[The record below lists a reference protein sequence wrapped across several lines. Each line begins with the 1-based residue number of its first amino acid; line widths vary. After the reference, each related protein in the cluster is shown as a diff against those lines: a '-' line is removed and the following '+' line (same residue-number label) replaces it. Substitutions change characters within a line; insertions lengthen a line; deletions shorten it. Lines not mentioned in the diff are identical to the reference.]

1 MSDIALLVL
10 ENPWDEPVGGT
21 RRLTVLPFFEGLE
34 RIHANLS
41 VYYSSFHNLAGI
53 RAALDLDLQLTKEP
67 RQILYIGSHGQGKML
82 TNIRLADLRRSIRAR
97 ASRVEGVIIS
107 SCDVCSDS
115 HELIKLVEGTT
126 IRWAIGYRC
135 AVSWFDS
142 MVIELALLN
151 SLAAH
156 PITYKSSW
164 ESLEGFF
171 GTALQLLNTQHMLDP
186 VKGTLGE
193 NLTVV
198 LNSRPNATP
207 RIFQLR

>member
-1 MSDIALLVL
+1 
-10 ENPWDEPVGGT
+10 
-21 RRLTVLPFFEGLE
+21 
-34 RIHANLS
+34 
-41 VYYSSFHNLAGI
+41 
-53 RAALDLDLQLTKEP
+53 
-67 RQILYIGSHGQGKML
+67 
-82 TNIRLADLRRSIRAR
+82 
-97 ASRVEGVIIS
+97 
-107 SCDVCSDS
+107 
-115 HELIKLVEGTT
+115 
-126 IRWAIGYRC
+126 
-135 AVSWFDS
+135 